1 MRIPAAVLAL
11 AAALA
16 APPAAAQTS
25 ECGTTVHI
33 QALGL
38 YVLALQGQSP
48 PPLAEP
54 APVPDMAAARCA
66 QDELA
71 GMMEASWGAPV
82 GWKVGLTSKPAQEM
96 FGAEEPVFG
105 RLLQGMLL
113 PDGSSVRADFGARPA
128 YEPDLL
134 VRVVDPEVNEARTPT
149 EVAPHLS
156 EVIPFI
162 ELPDLVLHPEAPLG
176 PAAITAINVGA
187 RLGVMGEARAVD
199 DPAAWAAALGSMT
212 VVTEATGTEAVRA
225 PGKAVLGHPLE
236 AVIWLAGRLKAEGRR
251 LEAGDLVSLG
261 SFGRPVPPEAGTE
274 VTVTYEG
281 VPGGPMRASVRFTE

>member
-1 MRIPAAVLAL
+1 MARAAAVAL
-11 AAALA
+11 AVALA
-16 APPAAAQTS
+16 VAPAAARQS
-25 ECGTTVHI
+25 QCGTTVHI
-33 QALGL
+33 QALGV
-38 YVLALQGQSP
+38 YVLALEGQSP

-71 GMMEASWGAPV
+71 GMMEASWDVPA

-96 FGAEEPVFG
+96 FGASEPVYG
-105 RLLQGMLL
+105 RLLQRMLL
-113 PDGSSVRADFGARPA
+113 PDNAEVRADFGARPV

-134 VRVVDPEVNEARTPT
+134 VRVGDPAINDATTPD
-149 EVAPHLS
+149 EVARHLT

-162 ELPDLVLHPEAPLG
+162 ELPDLVVHPRARLDPTT
-176 PAAITAINVGA
+176 ITAINVGA

-199 DPAAWAAALGSMT
+199 DPASWAAALGEM
-212 VVTEATGTEAVRA
+212 VVITEATGKEPVRA
-225 PGKAVLGHPLE
+225 PGSAVLGHPLNAVLWLSERLEE
-236 AVIWLAGRLKAEGRR
+236 AGKR

-261 SFGRPVPPEAGTE
+261 SFGRPVPPEAGTT

-281 VPGGPMRASVRFTE
+281 VPGQPMRATVRFVE